1 MSLKLTSFIQGEVNC
16 KNRKSGDTLK
26 TLKIHQLKKLIF
38 AIGTVLSK
46 ELPQNRIVRGAAKQL
61 AQSQKKRQL
70 KELMQNVDFS
80 IKKLT
85 RQQYVTKLRS
95 KLT

>member
-1 MSLKLTSFIQGEVNC
+1 MTPTIIRNTGKILKNSRDISKVTTCLIDVSSKLQRILNLKMMLMSLKLTSFISGEVNC

-46 ELPQNRIVRGAAKQL
+46 ELP
-61 AQSQKKRQL
+61 
-70 KELMQNVDFS
+70 
-80 IKKLT
+80 
-85 RQQYVTKLRS
+85 
-95 KLT
+95 